1 MCKGNVFGDEN
12 WVVSISKAFWSDMW
26 RAKLISLTC
35 LVECIVINLIQLPI
49 NAKLTGMLQCNGQL
63 SRWFMP
69 FIIFKRRD
77 VLRFFY
83 FHVITSAEWNL
94 ISSFHRA
101 IKISLAFQVQQCGL
115 CVWFQFVTWQ
125 LTSWFNKLRTST
137 TREWLK
143 WCFLIN
149 NIAWFYQGNKS
160 FCHKVTKRWG
170 LFFLIND
177 TKWSGLWKD
186 YEILVYQS
194 NPTLVKSN
202 LMDYC
207 LIEYLK
213 ESHSWSTLSFSF
225 TTNG

>member
-94 ISSFHRA
+94 ISSFHSA

-143 WCFLIN
+143 WCFLRSI
-149 NIAWFYQGNKS
+149 ILLGFTKEISHFATRLPKGEGCFFDQW
-160 FCHKVTKRWG
+160 HKMEWPLER
-170 LFFLIND
+170 
-177 TKWSGLWKD
+177 LWD
-186 YEILVYQS
+186 LS
-194 NPTLVKSN
+194 LSVKSN
-202 LMDYC
+202 
-207 LIEYLK
+207 
-213 ESHSWSTLSFSF
+213 FS
-225 TTNG
+225 